1 MARILVTSTADA
13 DAAFIITNLA
23 ARAGVSIAARYAA
36 DFDKLYERL
45 AEYPD
50 SGAPRPGLGQ
60 GVRICV
66 ISPFIVIYEHIPDD
80 EAVIIMRIV
89 HGRRKISPKLLRGS
103 SR

>member
-13 DAAFIITNLA
+13 DVAYIIADLA
-23 ARAGVSIAARYAA
+23 ARAGASIATRYSA
-36 DFDKLYERL
+36 DLDKLYERL
-45 AEYPD
+45 AEHPD

-80 EAVIIMRIV
+80 DAVIIMRIV
-89 HGRRKISPKLLRGS
+89 HGRRKISSKLLRGA
-103 SR
+103 